1 MILVVRVKLVVVEE
15 ASDVLPGNILP
26 GVKLA
31 LYDRDISD
39 EDDFLASGVTGENGE
54 ARLVFDSDQ
63 YTDQEDQ
70 PAWRLDSMPDL
81 YVKVYNHQGVEIFS
95 TRDRTVDDRLP
106 DLITVALPKE
116 LADQHH
122 LLPG

>member
-81 YVKVYNHQGVEIFS
+81 YVKVYNHQGVEIYS

-122 LLPG
+122 LLTG